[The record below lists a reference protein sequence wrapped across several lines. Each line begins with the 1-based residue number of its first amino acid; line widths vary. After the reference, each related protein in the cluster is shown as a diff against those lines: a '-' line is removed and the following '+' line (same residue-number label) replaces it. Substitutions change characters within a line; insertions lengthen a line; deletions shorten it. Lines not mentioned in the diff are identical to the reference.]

1 MVRIFSLSVLIWF
14 FNLKIK
20 AQGIVFFVSNL
31 IYDAATNTHIREK
44 KKKKEFRWTGTSG

>member
-1 MVRIFSLSVLIWF
+1 M
-14 FNLKIK
+14 KIK

-44 KKKKEFRWTGTSG
+44 KKKKKEFCWAGTSG